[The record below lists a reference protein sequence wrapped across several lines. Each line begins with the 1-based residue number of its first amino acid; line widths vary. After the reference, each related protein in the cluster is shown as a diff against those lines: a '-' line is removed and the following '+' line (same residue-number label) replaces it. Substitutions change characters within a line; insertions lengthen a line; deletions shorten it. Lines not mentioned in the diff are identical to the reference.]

1 MAVVRRVLELWKRFG
16 RWMGDQVARV
26 IFMAIYLIVALPFGL
41 GVRLLSDPLGKKSAP
56 TWQPK
61 PTRGNALDDARRL
74 F

>member
-1 MAVVRRVLELWKRFG
+1 MFVVHRLLEGWKRFG
-16 RWMGDQVARV
+16 RWMGDQIARV
-26 IFMAIYLIVALPFGL
+26 IFVAIYFVVALPFGL

-61 PTRGNALDDARRL
+61 PARGDALDDARRL